1 MEGKQKIELTLE
13 QFKKIY
19 PDEKYQWEHKVETSQ
34 KTKEVLREWRKKN
47 NYDPSNFDIKIYVN

>member
-34 KTKEVLREWRKKN
+34 NTKEVLKEWRKKN
-47 NYDPSNFDIKIYVN
+47 NYDPSNFDIKLYVN